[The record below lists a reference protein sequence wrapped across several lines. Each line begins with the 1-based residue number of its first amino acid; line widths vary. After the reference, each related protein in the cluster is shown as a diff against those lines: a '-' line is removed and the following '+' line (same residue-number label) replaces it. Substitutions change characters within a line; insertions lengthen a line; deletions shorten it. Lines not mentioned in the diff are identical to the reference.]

1 MGPRPRTCKTR
12 FLIISD
18 THNQELFP
26 PTDKKHAFRDP
37 LPECDVLLHC
47 GDLTMTGEFAEYESQ
62 IRLMS
67 SIKAQLKLVIAG
79 NHDLR

>member
-1 MGPRPRTCKTR
+1 MKATRKTR

-26 PTDKKHAFRDP
+26 STDSKHAFRHP

-47 GDLTMTGEFAEYESQ
+47 GDLTMTGKLKEYESQ

-67 SIKAQLKLVIAG
+67 SIPAQLKLVIAG